1 MTSQDTSV
9 VEFPIASTRLRSLIL
24 KKHMSTLY
32 TQITQE
38 KNADPHLTRM
48 ILSIMFQIFQINK
61 IYFEQNLK
69 LHKHPDT
76 FIQNCDAT
84 PQTDYTTIR
93 PKPFL
98 RILSNRS
105 CTPLEKKNLDDIDST
120 DDELQKDPP
129 EAILIQISQY
139 KTYTYIKF

>member
-1 MTSQDTSV
+1 MMTSQNTFV
-9 VEFPIASTRLRSLIL
+9 VEFPIPSTRFPSLVL

-38 KNADPHLTRM
+38 KSVDPNLTRK
-48 ILSIMFQIFQINK
+48 ILLNMFQIFQINK
-61 IYFEQNLK
+61 TNFEKYLK
-69 LHKHPDT
+69 LNKHPDT

-84 PQTDYTTIR
+84 QTDYTTIR

-98 RILSNRS
+98 KTLSNKHR
-105 CTPLEKKNLDDIDST
+105 TPLEKKKLDQYWPLDDNEST

-129 EAILIQISQY
+129 EAIMNQNSQ
-139 KTYTYIKF
+139 